1 VTAAI
6 DAAIR
11 TLEAIS
17 LYFGELRML
26 SRALILA
33 TVMLLIGCFAAA
45 PADAQATNLE
55 AGKSPSQIF
64 AGTCTACHKSPRGLL
79 KSVPAGSLPGFLRQH
94 YTTSPEMAGVLS
106 SFLISNGATDTRYG
120 GGQGKPD
127 KDAKSDGKPGGP
139 PVQLDRQGRPIHV
152 SREPTKPEAEPQQ
165 AAKPDADGIS
175 PREEAGRKGRNAR
188 RLARPAEDGAKP
200 AEGEATAREAGERGP
215 DGRKLSARQRL
226 DKRGKPVEEMP
237 KEMPKGDKGDAAKTD
252 SGKEEPAS
260 AAATKEDKPAGE
272 AVKDESVKP
281 SDEGKSAT
289 GKSDTAKVESSKET
303 APKEPTGQPPS
314 LRADPVP
321 PVTPAP
327 SAPPAASAATSE
339 PASAST
345 PSTKPASPAEPSSPT
360 EPSVPPAAHSAAS
373 EPAVVPAP
381 PPAPAAPAGAPEP
394 PISR

>member
-17 LYFGELRML
+17 LFGELRML

-45 PADAQATNLE
+45 PANAQATNLE

-127 KDAKSDGKPGGP
+127 RDGKPGAP
-139 PVQLDRQGRPIHV
+139 PQQLDRQGRPIHI
-152 SREPTKPEAEPQQ
+152 SREPAKPEAEPQQ

-175 PREEAGRKGRNAR
+175 SREEGGRKGRNAR
-188 RLARPAEDGAKP
+188 RLARPAEEGAKP
-200 AEGEATAREAGERGP
+200 AEGGAAAREAGERGP

-226 DKRGKPVEEMP
+226 GKRGKPVEEMP

-289 GKSDTAKVESSKET
+289 GKSDTAKVEPPKEIP
-303 APKEPTGQPPS
+303 PKEPAGQTPS

-321 PVTPAP
+321 EVTPAP
-327 SAPPAASAATSE
+327 TAPAPPPAASAAPSE
-339 PASAST
+339 PATASST
-345 PSTKPASPAEPSSPT
+345 PSAKPASPAEPS
-360 EPSVPPAAHSAAS
+360 VPAAAHSAAS
-373 EPAVVPAP
+373 EPAAAPAP